1 MIAPARTRKADTA
14 NVPTTPDTLTVILAD
29 TTATMVAIVH
39 ENEQRPYR
47 RRTIQLKLTDEQR
60 RQLEP
65 RYTGHSN
72 GKPTC
77 EEVPDAWLEPA
88 GTPPTARP

>member
-1 MIAPARTRKADTA
+1 MSAPARTRNDETA

-72 GKPTC
+72 GKAMY
-77 EEVPDAWLEPA
+77 EEVLDAWLEPA
-88 GTPPTARP
+88 GTPPPGRP